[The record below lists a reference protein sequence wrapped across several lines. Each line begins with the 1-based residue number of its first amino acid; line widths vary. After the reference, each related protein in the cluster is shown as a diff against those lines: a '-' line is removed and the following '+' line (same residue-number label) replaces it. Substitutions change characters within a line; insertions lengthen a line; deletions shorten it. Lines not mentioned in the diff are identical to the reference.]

1 MASYNRVILMGN
13 LCADPELKQ
22 APTGT
27 PVCDLAIAINESY
40 RNPQTNELH
49 ETVHFVDVTVWDRD
63 ATNCQT
69 YLKKGHPVLVEGR
82 LQQDKWKTPQGE
94 NRSKLRVRAE
104 RIRFLNPRPSTADV
118 PGGSGAPAYVTA
130 AATPTPASNA
140 QPVGTAAPVA
150 NPAAF
155 APPPA
160 PPAELTVDTEDLPF

>member
-27 PVCDLAIAINESY
+27 PVCDLRLAINESY

-69 YLKKGHPVLVEGR
+69 YLKKGAPLFVEGR
-82 LQQDKWKTPQGE
+82 LQFDQWKTPQGE
-94 NRSKLRVRAE
+94 NRSKLRVRAD
-104 RIRFLNPRPSTADV
+104 RIKFLYSKPSTADV
-118 PGGSGAPAYVTA
+118 PGGSGAPAYVAGA
-130 AATPTPASNA
+130 ATPASNA
-140 QPVGTAAPVA
+140 QPVATAAPAA
-150 NPAAF
+150 NAAPN
-155 APPPA
+155 APSA